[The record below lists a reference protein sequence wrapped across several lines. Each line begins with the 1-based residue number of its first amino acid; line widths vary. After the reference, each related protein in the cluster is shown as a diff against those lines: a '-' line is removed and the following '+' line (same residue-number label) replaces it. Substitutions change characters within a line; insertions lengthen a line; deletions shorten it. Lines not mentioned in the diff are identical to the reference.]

1 MNAVQAAPERQAP
14 SASALFDGI
23 AVRSAA
29 SSGDPVVP
37 EGPAAAGVPRRRDL
51 PQRFTSRLARW
62 TGAAALWSIY
72 RDGFLIQR
80 YAFRL
85 NDQTLPAARRAASA
99 RSLSSLGRIEA
110 VPTLDRV
117 YENDPSPRVRRA
129 ALVAMIRLA
138 RAAQPRLLLA
148 LRTYPRSGSREG
160 AATMLSWVVRHSDA
174 AEVVE
179 ALADAGMLDP
189 VEDVRLAAIRS
200 LSLARSPKA
209 LAALEWM
216 RGHDAR
222 PHMRS
227 ALELAVVEARRR
239 HAGTGLQRY
248 RPPDDEF
255 ADTRGPL
262 HEVALKRVIAVAS
275 IFVAVEMIGGF
286 TTGNVALK
294 ADSMHLAA
302 DQLINGAALFSI
314 WMARRPPNSRKSY
327 GYLKVESIV
336 GLLGAAA
343 IGFMGLE
350 MGVEAWRRIFTPGA
364 PATWSVAL
372 FALASL
378 ASNLFSALILWRHHG
393 ESLSMKGAFLH
404 AMTDAV
410 GSVGVIVSVAAAILL
425 GWAWVEPVAVALI
438 VVMIVKTGWELGKPA
453 WDMLIDAVPA
463 GIDLDRVEADL
474 LAIPGA
480 ASVKDL
486 HIWALNSRTMALT
499 ATVFIRPG
507 ADHDAV
513 LASAKALLREKHGI
527 RHATVQVETIP
538 GPR

>member
-1 MNAVQAAPERQAP
+1 MEAP
-14 SASALFDGI
+14 SASVFFDGV
-23 AVRSAA
+23 AARSAA
-29 SSGDPVVP
+29 SSGDPVIPGGPP
-37 EGPAAAGVPRRRDL
+37 EARTPRRRDL
-51 PQRFTSRLARW
+51 PQRFAGRLARW

-80 YAFRL
+80 HASRL
-85 NDQTLPAARRAASA
+85 NDQALPAARRVASA
-99 RSLSSLGRIEA
+99 RSLASLGRIEA

-138 RAAQPRLLLA
+138 RDAQPRLVLA
-148 LRTYPRSGSREG
+148 LKTYPRSGARER

-174 AEVVE
+174 TEAVE

-189 VEDVRLAAIRS
+189 VEDVRLAALRS
-200 LSLARSPKA
+200 LALARSSKA

-227 ALELAVVEARRR
+227 ALELSVAEARRR
-239 HAGTGLQRY
+239 QAGTGLQRY
-248 RPPDDEF
+248 RPPEDEF
-255 ADTRGPL
+255 EDASGSL
-262 HEVALKRVIAVAS
+262 HEVALKRAIAVAS
-275 IFVAVEMIGGF
+275 LFVAVEMIGGF
-286 TTGNVALK
+286 MTGNVALK

-336 GLLGAAA
+336 GLLGSAA
-343 IGFMGLE
+343 IAFMGVE
-350 MGVEAWRRIFTPGA
+350 MGVEAWHRLFTPGA
-364 PATWSVAL
+364 AATWSVAL

-378 ASNLFSALILWRHHG
+378 AANLFSALILWRHHG

-404 AMTDAV
+404 SMTDAL
-410 GSVGVIVSVAAAILL
+410 GSIGVIVSVAAAILL

-438 VVMIVKTGWELGKPA
+438 VGLIVKTAWELGKPA
-453 WDMLIDAVPA
+453 WDVLIDAVPA
-463 GIDLDRVEADL
+463 GADLDRIEADL

-480 ASVKDL
+480 AVVRDL
-486 HIWALNSRTMALT
+486 HVWALNSRTTALS

-507 ADHDAV
+507 TSHDQV
-513 LASAKALLREKHGI
+513 LSSAKALLREKHGI
-527 RHATVQVETIP
+527 RHATVQVETIL

>member
-1 MNAVQAAPERQAP
+1 MEAP

-23 AVRSAA
+23 AARSAA

-37 EGPAAAGVPRRRDL
+37 DGPPEARTTRRRDL
-51 PQRFTSRLARW
+51 PQRFAGRLARW
-62 TGAAALWSIY
+62 TGVAALWSVY

-80 YAFRL
+80 YASSL
-85 NDQTLPAARRAASA
+85 SDQGLPAARRAASA
-99 RSLSSLGRIEA
+99 RSLASLGRIEA
-110 VPTLDRV
+110 VPTLERV
-117 YENDPSPRVRRA
+117 YENDASPRVRRA

-138 RAAQPRLLLA
+138 RAAQPRLIRA
-148 LRTYPRSGSREG
+148 LKTNPRSGVREG
-160 AATMLSWVVRHSDA
+160 AATMLSWIVRHSDA
-174 AEVVE
+174 VEAVE

-189 VEDVRLAAIRS
+189 AEDARLAAIHS

-216 RGHDAR
+216 RGQETR

-227 ALELAVVEARRR
+227 ALELAVAEARRR
-239 HAGTGLQRY
+239 QAGTELRRY
-248 RPPDDEF
+248 RPPEDDF
-255 ADTRGPL
+255 ADASAPL
-262 HEVALKRVIAVAS
+262 HEVALKRAIAVAS
-275 IFVAVEMIGGF
+275 IFVAVEMLGGF
-286 TTGNVALK
+286 LTGNVALK

-343 IGFMGLE
+343 IAFMGVE
-350 MGVEAWRRIFTPGA
+350 MGVEAWRRLFTPGA
-364 PATWSVAL
+364 AATWSVAL

-404 AMTDAV
+404 SMTDAV
-410 GSVGVIVSVAAAILL
+410 GSVGVIVSAAAAILL
-425 GWAWVEPVAVALI
+425 GWAWVEPAAVALI
-438 VVMIVKTGWELGKPA
+438 VAMIVKTGWELGKPA
-453 WDMLIDAVPA
+453 WDVLIDAVPRGA
-463 GIDLDRVEADL
+463 DLDRIEADL

-480 ASVKDL
+480 AVVKDL
-486 HIWALNSRTMALT
+486 HVWALNSRTMALT

-507 ADHDAV
+507 AGHDEV
-513 LASAKALLREKHGI
+513 LVSAKTLLREKHGI

-538 GPR
+538 GSR